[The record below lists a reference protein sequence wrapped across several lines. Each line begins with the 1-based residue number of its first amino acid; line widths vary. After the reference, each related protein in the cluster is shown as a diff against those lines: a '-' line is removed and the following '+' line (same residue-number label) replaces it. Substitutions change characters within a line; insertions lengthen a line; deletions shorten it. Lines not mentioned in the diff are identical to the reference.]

1 MVSQTLSERLYT
13 QRMPTRIAPVNAT
26 RPTVRD
32 VTSTAASRPPRSL
45 APVSEGGGGSGHRD
59 SRDSRDSRGERA
71 ERGDRH
77 GQSRAERKERTR
89 QNLLDVTLKLIA
101 QRALASLSLREVARE
116 AGIVPTAFYRHFESM
131 DELGVELVDQSMRPL
146 RQMIRDARRG
156 SVGNDDIIKG
166 TVAIL
171 GEHVRAHRAEFQFLT
186 RERYGGVAAVRRAI
200 DTELR
205 LFTSELTIDLARLTA
220 GFGWSSDDLEMTAD
234 LMVSSM
240 LATVMALLEVDKR
253 RSDDE
258 QVILA
263 RAEKQLR
270 LIALG
275 MSQWRSAAPEQQQRR
290 RPRAVPD

>member
-1 MVSQTLSERLYT
+1 
-13 QRMPTRIAPVNAT
+13 
-26 RPTVRD
+26 
-32 VTSTAASRPPRSL
+32 
-45 APVSEGGGGSGHRD
+45 VSEAGRGS
-59 SRDSRDSRGERA
+59 SRRESSE
-71 ERGDRH
+71 RH

-156 SVGNDDIIKG
+156 AVGNDDIIKG

-220 GFGWSSDDLEMTAD
+220 GFDWSADDLEMTAD
-234 LMVSSM
+234 LMVSTM
-240 LATVMALLEVDKR
+240 LTTVMSLLEVDR
-253 RSDDE
+253 RHTSDE
-258 QVILA
+258 QLILA

-270 LIALG
+270 MIALG
-275 MSQWRSAAPEQQQRR
+275 MGQWRSAPQSRSR
-290 RPRAVPD
+290 PTRPRAVPD